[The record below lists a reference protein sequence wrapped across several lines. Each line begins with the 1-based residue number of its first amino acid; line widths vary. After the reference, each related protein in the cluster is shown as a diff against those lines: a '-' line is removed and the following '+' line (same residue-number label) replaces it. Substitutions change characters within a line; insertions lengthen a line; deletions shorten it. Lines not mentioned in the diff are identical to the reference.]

1 MTRLK
6 QDADPIMEPLFVR
19 EYEYVTPSR
28 NCAARERDGI
38 TVTGRDFTALK
49 QLAISR
55 RQGRAQ
61 LPFNLSD
68 EAETA
73 PAFRLCAHGG
83 KEALQTQCYAGVVL
97 LPSGR
102 CLEILPK
109 LFPVDDPALRGRSRA
124 ILLNMLRTLPD
135 FPFRSLPDA
144 TLGHAD
150 LPLLEIFLSRFLQE
164 TGSLI
169 RKGICCDYLS
179 TESGETF
186 LRGKLLLQEHIRLH
200 AAHRDRFYVQHDEFL
215 QDRPENRLIKR
226 TLLLA
231 LRLSGTASNRRAAHM
246 LLDAFHAVSASR
258 RIRADLASCRKD
270 RNLAHYTPAL
280 AWCRLLLC
288 GLSPAPQSG
297 ELRCISLLFSLP
309 YLFERHVAQML
320 GKAARLRGWN
330 MTAQASG
337 HFLVEE
343 HHNLPAVPLRP
354 DLLFTRA
361 GKACLADTKWK
372 IMENS
377 NDISPHDMYQ
387 LFAYTET
394 CLREQSVRHSFL
406 IYPAVTTRAL
416 PVFHFRR
423 ERSMLHVLTYDLEHD
438 ACGLAEW
445 LARIDSAPDADKH
458 GHAVL
463 LPGGT

>member
-1 MTRLK
+1 
-6 QDADPIMEPLFVR
+6 MEPLFIR

-28 NCAARERDGI
+28 SCARERDGV

-49 QLAISR
+49 QLAICR
-55 RQGRAQ
+55 GQVREQ

-68 EAETA
+68 EPETA

-83 KEALQTQCYAGVVL
+83 KEALQVQCYAGVVL

-109 LFPVDDPALRGRSRA
+109 LFQIDDPASRGRSRA
-124 ILLNMLRTLPD
+124 ILLNMLRALPD

-144 TLGHAD
+144 ALAHAD
-150 LPLLEIFLSRFLQE
+150 LPLLEIFISRFLQE

-169 RKGICCDYLS
+169 RKGICSDYLS
-179 TESGETF
+179 TESEETF

-200 AAHRDRFYVQHDEFL
+200 AVHRDRFYVQHDEFL
-215 QDRPENRLIKR
+215 PDRPENRLIKR
-226 TLLLA
+226 ALLFV
-231 LRLSGTASNRRAAHM
+231 LRLSGTASNRRAVRM

-258 RIRADLASCRKD
+258 QVRTDLASCRKD
-270 RNLAHYTPAL
+270 RNLAHYAPAL

-288 GLSPAPQSG
+288 SLSPAPQSG

-309 YLFERHVAQML
+309 YLFERHVAQKL
-320 GKAARLRGWN
+320 GKETRLRGWN

-337 HFLVEE
+337 RFLVED
-343 HHNLPAVPLRP
+343 HHGLPAVPLRP
-354 DLLFTRA
+354 DMLFTRA

-372 IMENS
+372 IVENG

-394 CLREQSVRHSFL
+394 YLREQNVKHSFL
-406 IYPAVTTRAL
+406 IYPAVTARAL

-423 ERSMLHVLTYDLEHD
+423 ECSMLHVLGYDLEHD
-438 ACGLAEW
+438 ACEL
-445 LARIDSAPDADKH
+445 PDQ
-458 GHAVL
+458 L
-463 LPGGT
+463 ERE